1 MPLTREEPGMKDE
14 MEPKQVLRHYLDA
27 LVAGDL
33 EAVRDSFAEDATWT
47 IKADLPV
54 AGPWHGRD
62 QIVDD
67 FLAAVMGERFEPG
80 SHVFTFP
87 TLLADGDTVV
97 LEWHVSAR
105 NAAGEPYENDYC
117 GIFVI
122 RDGRI
127 AAVREYLD
135 SLYAARV
142 LFAEPVQ

>member
-1 MPLTREEPGMKDE
+1 VTTSTES
-14 MEPKQVLRHYLDA
+14 KQVLQRYLDA
-27 LVAGDL
+27 LVAGDIDTI
-33 EAVRDSFAEDATWT
+33 RDSFAEDATW
-47 IKADLPV
+47 IVKGDLPI

-67 FLAAVMGERFEPG
+67 FLSAVMGERFEAG

-87 TLLADGDTVV
+87 TLIADGDTVA

-122 RDGRI
+122 RSDKI
-127 AAVREYLD
+127 TAVREYLD
-135 SLYAARV
+135 SGYAAKV
-142 LFAEPVQ
+142 LFADLPSPVAQPRSS